1 MKQVFYRLLSGCAM
15 MFIIAGSNAAVAEPY
30 LPRVSNQL
38 PVAEEEFTGSFCLD
52 SMETVPFADDLMPIP
67 VVVEGCT
74 VPEGTI
80 YT

>member
-1 MKQVFYRLLSGCAM
+1 MKQVFCRLLSCCAM
-15 MFIIAGSNAAVAEPY
+15 MFIIAGSNAAMASTYFPPAN
-30 LPRVSNQL
+30 LL
-38 PVAEEEFTGSFCLD
+38 PVAEEEFAGSFCLD

-80 YT
+80 HT